1 MPTAFNLASSSGQTR
16 VCSRSYS
23 SIASGLMRSWK
34 AYRGMIRVCELSVAG
49 NGGGVSLGAFGCDAL
64 EIPALPEGVH
74 RIFGQS
80 LGARPFANERTHI
93 GGEGVLQAP
102 FCVHQRAFVLPAPQL
117 LVINDRRF

>member
-34 AYRGMIRVCELSVAG
+34 AYRGMIRLCALSVAG
-49 NGGGVSLGAFGCDAL
+49 DGGGVFLGAFRRDAL
-64 EIPALPEGVH
+64 EIAALPEGVH

-80 LGARPFANERTHI
+80 LATRPFANERTHI
-93 GGEGVLQAP
+93 GREGILQAA
-102 FCVHQRAFVLPAPQL
+102 FCVDERAFV
-117 LVINDRRF
+117 